1 MVTRLLSRLFGTDK
15 TPPPPPPP
23 AAAPA
28 AAPAPAPVAAVPPA
42 PAPAVAAAAP
52 AAAPSAAQTAD
63 LVAFVD
69 YVVRSLVNQTNDVKI
84 TSEVDAQGL
93 LIRIHC
99 HQEEVGRIIGKSG
112 KTIRAIRSLVKGAA
126 ARQNQKAS
134 VIVMEG

>member
-1 MVTRLLSRLFGTDK
+1 MVTKLLSKLFGTDK
-15 TPPPPPPP
+15 SAAEP
-23 AAAPA
+23 AP
-28 AAPAPAPVAAVPPA
+28 APAPAPVPVKAAA
-42 PAPAVAAAAP
+42 PVAVAAGPIP
-52 AAAPSAAQTAD
+52 ASLAGLGAD

-69 YVVRSLVNQTNDVKI
+69 YVVRSLVKNTGEVKV

-99 HQEEVGRIIGKSG
+99 HQDEVGRIIGKSG

>member
-1 MVTRLLSRLFGTDK
+1 MANFFSRLFGGSEPK
-15 TPPPPPPP
+15 P
-23 AAAPA
+23 AAP
-28 AAPAPAPVAAVPPA
+28 PSEPAPVAAKPA
-42 PAPAVAAAAP
+42 PTPAATVAAAAP
-52 AAAPSAAQTAD
+52 TALSPAAAAQAAD

>member
-1 MVTRLLSRLFGTDK
+1 MKEFVKRLFGSRSEPK
-15 TPPPPPPP
+15 PVPPP
-23 AAAPA
+23 AAPAVVKPA
-28 AAPAPAPVAAVPPA
+28 AL
-42 PAPAVAAAAP
+42 PAVAAATAIESGAVP
-52 AAAPSAAQTAD
+52 VPSSGQAAD
-63 LVAFVD
+63 LVAFVE
-69 YVVRSLVNQTNDVKI
+69 YVVRSLVNQTNDVKV